1 MDFNLIMWPLVK
13 QINLLRIHRSAF
25 TWAVLMFKDPYQ
37 TTKHLLKTNVHI
49 LSVHKKDRRYKDGWE
64 MMGGVTGSM
73 ESINALHRFQK
84 YIVDGVK

>member
-1 MDFNLIMWPLVK
+1 MDFNLIMWPLVI

-25 TWAVLMFKDPYQ
+25 TWAVLMLKDPYQ

-49 LSVHKKDRRYKDGWE
+49 LSVHKKDRRYKVGDDGR
-64 MMGGVTGSM
+64 VTGSM
-73 ESINALHRFQK
+73 GSINALHRFQK